1 VSGHDASSLAGAEG
15 TVVGDEGLFDESS
28 PPQAATTLNAR
39 IAQSR
44 ARNADTARRG
54 GADLVG
60 GCLVI
65 VTSLLPKVS
74 TPTERAH
81 VDGRPSSCDA
91 GDVQNRQGNGMTRL
105 LFVVMVF
112 VPFVVGAQGDMRP
125 STLPAKAV
133 KILAASL
140 DAARSH
146 KTHAWRDT
154 PPINSDGTVNAYI
167 EIARGDRRKWEF
179 DMGTNRRKIDRMIP
193 VEIGGYPVNYGFVP
207 QTVSYDGDPFD
218 ALVLGPALP
227 DGRFVRGIAV
237 GVMYMEDEKGLDSK
251 VVLSRVD
258 AAGRP
263 MHQLTPAIQNEI
275 GGYFARYKSLGRDT
289 WSKVPGWGTAEQGL
303 AFVKITHAFFQQ
315 CATRTGPCSIDSAR

>member
-1 VSGHDASSLAGAEG
+1 
-15 TVVGDEGLFDESS
+15 
-28 PPQAATTLNAR
+28 
-39 IAQSR
+39 
-44 ARNADTARRG
+44 
-54 GADLVG
+54 
-60 GCLVI
+60 
-65 VTSLLPKVS
+65 
-74 TPTERAH
+74 
-81 VDGRPSSCDA
+81 
-91 GDVQNRQGNGMTRL
+91 MTRL

-140 DAARSH
+140 DAARGH

-303 AFVKITHAFFQQ
+303 AFVTITHAFFQQ
-315 CATRTGPCSIDSAR
+315 CATRTGPCSIEPASR